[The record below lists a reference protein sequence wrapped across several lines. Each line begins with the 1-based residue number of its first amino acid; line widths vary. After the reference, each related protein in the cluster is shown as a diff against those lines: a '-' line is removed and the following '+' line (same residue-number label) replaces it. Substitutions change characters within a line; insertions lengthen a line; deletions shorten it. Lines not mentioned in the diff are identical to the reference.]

1 MTQFHYRARDQ
12 SGAAVAGFIQA
23 PDPNAAAD
31 QLSSMGYIP
40 ILIREKKNWS
50 TRISEWSAR
59 MEKVRIEDLIM
70 FTRQLAT
77 MYRAGIP
84 LISALRVIREQ
95 TESKHLKHIVAQM
108 IIEVETGSSL
118 AQSMERHPGVFS
130 ELYTGMINAGEM
142 GGVMDE
148 VLSRL
153 AQLLHFDLHTR
164 QCLKAAIRYPM
175 LVIIVLAVAFNA
187 LMIFVVP
194 KFVRLFEGRAALPL
208 PTQIMIF
215 LNTIFQQYWYALLV
229 FSIVLIS
236 GFFLVL
242 KSRRGR
248 LTWDHF
254 KLKLP
259 IFGPLFLKV
268 AMTRFAH
275 MVETLNRTG
284 MPIIR
289 TMEIVSRTLG
299 NSYISQE
306 VQRVSRLLEEGK
318 GLARPLNQR
327 KIFPPLVIHMIA
339 IGEESGTIEELL
351 HEVANHYDM
360 EVEYHVSRLNS
371 MIEPVLT
378 IGLGLVVMFFALA
391 IFLPW
396 WDMLRAFKRL
406 G

>member
-1 MTQFHYRARDQ
+1 MRQFHYRARDK
-12 SGAAVAGFIQA
+12 SGAAVVGFIKA
-23 PDPNAAAD
+23 PDPNAVAD
-31 QLSSMGYIP
+31 QLTSMGYIP
-40 ILIREKKNWS
+40 IRIQEKKNWAA
-50 TRISEWSAR
+50 RFNKWSSSI
-59 MEKVRIEDLIM
+59 EKVRIEDLIM

-84 LISALRVIREQ
+84 LISGLRIIHEQ
-95 TESKHLKHIVAQM
+95 TESKRFKQVLTQM
-108 IIEVETGSSL
+108 IIEVETGNSL
-118 AQSMERHPGVFS
+118 AQSMEHQPDVFS
-130 ELYTGMINAGEM
+130 ELYTGMINAGEV
-142 GGVMDE
+142 GGVMDN

-153 AQLLHFDLHTR
+153 VQLLQFELRTR
-164 QCLKAAIRYPM
+164 QSLKTAVRYPM
-175 LVIIVLAVAFNA
+175 FVIITLAVAFNV

-194 KFVRLFEGRAALPL
+194 KFAALFKGRAALPL

-215 LNTIFQQYWYALLV
+215 LNMIFQQYWYVLLIFTIALV
-229 FSIVLIS
+229 S
-236 GFFLVL
+236 GFFLIL
-242 KSRRGR
+242 RSQSGR
-248 LTWDHF
+248 LMWDHF

-259 IFGPLFLKV
+259 IFGSLFMKV
-268 AMTRFAH
+268 AMSRFAH

-289 TMEIVSRTLG
+289 TMEIVSRTVG

-306 VQRVSRLLEEGK
+306 VQRVRELLEEGK
-318 GLARPLNQR
+318 GIAGPLNQR
-327 KIFPPLVIHMIA
+327 KIFPPMIIHMIA

-360 EVEYHVSRLNS
+360 EVEYHVSRLS
-371 MIEPVLT
+371 GMIEPVLT